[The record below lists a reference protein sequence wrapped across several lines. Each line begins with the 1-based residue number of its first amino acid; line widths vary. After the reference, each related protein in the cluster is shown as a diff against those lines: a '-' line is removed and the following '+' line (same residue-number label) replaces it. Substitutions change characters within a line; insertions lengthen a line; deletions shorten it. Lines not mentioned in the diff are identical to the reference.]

1 MATTYQAEIHHQGQV
16 LKIDLPDDRPILETA
31 NALGLELPISCASGV
46 CTTCA
51 ALITEGKVEQVDNLG
66 ISAELQQ
73 QGYALLCVAYPR
85 SNLKIE
91 TQKEETVYQLQF
103 GQYQNK

>member
-1 MATTYQAEIHHQGQV
+1 MATTYQVEIRHQGQILNIEV
-16 LKIDLPDDRPILETA
+16 PDDRPILETA
-31 NALGLELPISCASGV
+31 NGLGLDLPISCASGV

-51 ALITEGKVEQVDNLG
+51 ALITEGQVEQVDNLG

-73 QGYALLCVAYPR
+73 QGYALLCVAYAR

-91 TQKEETVYQLQF
+91 TEKEETVYQLQF